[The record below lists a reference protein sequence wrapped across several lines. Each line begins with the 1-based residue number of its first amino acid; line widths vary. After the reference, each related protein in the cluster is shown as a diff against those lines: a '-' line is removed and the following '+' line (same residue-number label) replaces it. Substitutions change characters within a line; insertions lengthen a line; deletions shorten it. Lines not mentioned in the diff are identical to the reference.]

1 MMRLNEGRAVRRKGR
16 EGEEELRGKLTVTVT
31 TDAAQHGVGEQSW
44 RGLVSGSEAHLMH
57 ERTK

>member
-1 MMRLNEGRAVRRKGR
+1 MRK
-16 EGEEELRGKLTVTVT
+16 ELRGKLTVTVT